1 MPELA
6 GIHHVKFAVSD
17 IERSVA
23 WYERVFGFKVTME
36 FKDDQGI
43 VRGSVG
49 QLAGLDRTLL
59 AFRENKELSEAVT
72 GFDPVSFAVEDRAD
86 VEAWVATSTSR
97 ASRTRACASRPSAT
111 SCSST
116 TPTASSCTSTPTAR
130 RGPTRSKPDIPG
142 VPAPRD
148 RRGARSRLSPPHQ
161 SCLSALMV

>member
-86 VEAWVATSTSR
+86 VEAWVAHLDEQGVENSGLRIAAIGYIVFFHDPDGIKLHVYSF
-97 ASRTRACASRPSAT
+97 
-111 SCSST
+111 
-116 TPTASSCTSTPTAR
+116 STPR
-130 RGPTRSKPDIPG
+130 PDEIE
-142 VPAPRD
+142 A
-148 RRGARSRLSPPHQ
+148 
-161 SCLSALMV
+161 

>member
-36 FKDDQGI
+36 FKDEQGI

-86 VEAWVATSTSR
+86 VEAWVAHLDEQGVENSGLRIAAIGYIVFFHDPDGIKLHVYSY
-97 ASRTRACASRPSAT
+97 
-111 SCSST
+111 
-116 TPTASSCTSTPTAR
+116 STPR
-130 RGPTRSKPDIPG
+130 PDEIE
-142 VPAPRD
+142 A
-148 RRGARSRLSPPHQ
+148 
-161 SCLSALMV
+161 

>member
-1 MPELA
+1 MPDLA

-86 VEAWVATSTSR
+86 VEAWVAHLDEQGVENSGLRIAAIGYIVFFHDPDGIKLHVYSY
-97 ASRTRACASRPSAT
+97 
-111 SCSST
+111 
-116 TPTASSCTSTPTAR
+116 STPR
-130 RGPTRSKPDIPG
+130 PDEIE
-142 VPAPRD
+142 A
-148 RRGARSRLSPPHQ
+148 
-161 SCLSALMV
+161 

>member
-17 IERSVA
+17 IERSIA

-36 FKDDQGI
+36 FKDDEGI

-49 QLAGLDRTLL
+49 QLAGLDKTLL

-86 VEAWVATSTSR
+86 VEAWVAHLNEQGVENSGLRIAAIGYIVFFHDPDGIKLHVYSY
-97 ASRTRACASRPSAT
+97 
-111 SCSST
+111 
-116 TPTASSCTSTPTAR
+116 STPR
-130 RGPTRSKPDIPG
+130 PDEIE
-142 VPAPRD
+142 A
-148 RRGARSRLSPPHQ
+148 
-161 SCLSALMV
+161 

>member
-86 VEAWVATSTSR
+86 VEAWVAHLDEQGVENSGLRIAAIGYIVFFHDPDGIKLHVYSY
-97 ASRTRACASRPSAT
+97 
-111 SCSST
+111 
-116 TPTASSCTSTPTAR
+116 STPR
-130 RGPTRSKPDIPG
+130 PDEIE
-142 VPAPRD
+142 A
-148 RRGARSRLSPPHQ
+148 
-161 SCLSALMV
+161 

>member
-36 FKDDQGI
+36 FKDEQGI

-86 VEAWVATSTSR
+86 VEAWVAHLNEQGVENSGLRIAAIGYIVFFHDPDGIKLHVYSY
-97 ASRTRACASRPSAT
+97 
-111 SCSST
+111 
-116 TPTASSCTSTPTAR
+116 STPR
-130 RGPTRSKPDIPG
+130 PDEIE
-142 VPAPRD
+142 A
-148 RRGARSRLSPPHQ
+148 
-161 SCLSALMV
+161 

>member
-17 IERSVA
+17 IERSIA

-36 FKDDQGI
+36 FKDDEGI

-49 QLAGLDRTLL
+49 QLAGLDKTLL

-86 VEAWVATSTSR
+86 VEAWVAHLNEQGVENSGLRIAAIGYIVFFHDPDGIKLHVYSF
-97 ASRTRACASRPSAT
+97 
-111 SCSST
+111 
-116 TPTASSCTSTPTAR
+116 STPR
-130 RGPTRSKPDIPG
+130 PDEIE
-142 VPAPRD
+142 A
-148 RRGARSRLSPPHQ
+148 
-161 SCLSALMV
+161 

>member
-36 FKDDQGI
+36 FKDDEGI

-49 QLAGLDRTLL
+49 QLAGLDKTLL

-86 VEAWVATSTSR
+86 VEAWVAHLNEQGVENSGLRIAAIGYIVFFHDPDGIKLHVYSF
-97 ASRTRACASRPSAT
+97 
-111 SCSST
+111 
-116 TPTASSCTSTPTAR
+116 STPR
-130 RGPTRSKPDIPG
+130 PDEIE
-142 VPAPRD
+142 A
-148 RRGARSRLSPPHQ
+148 
-161 SCLSALMV
+161 

>member
-86 VEAWVATSTSR
+86 VEAWVAHLNEQGVENSGLRIAAIGYIVFFHDPDGIKLHVYSY
-97 ASRTRACASRPSAT
+97 
-111 SCSST
+111 
-116 TPTASSCTSTPTAR
+116 STPR
-130 RGPTRSKPDIPG
+130 PDEIE
-142 VPAPRD
+142 A
-148 RRGARSRLSPPHQ
+148 
-161 SCLSALMV
+161 